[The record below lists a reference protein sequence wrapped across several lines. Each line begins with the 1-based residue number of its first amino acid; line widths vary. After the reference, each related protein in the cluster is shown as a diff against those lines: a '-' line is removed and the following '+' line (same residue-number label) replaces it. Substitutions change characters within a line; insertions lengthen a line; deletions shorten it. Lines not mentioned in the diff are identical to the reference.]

1 MTMKK
6 IIIALLLIGTIG
18 GGIGL
23 YMFNKPLESMSSMN
37 SDFKMEASVLL
48 EAFENDENSA
58 NAKYLDKVI
67 EVKGSVEKIEEK
79 EGNMTIYMDADN
91 PLSNVI
97 FQLENSVS
105 NIKVSDHVTLKGV
118 CTGYLMDVVMVRAIK
133 I

>member
-1 MTMKK
+1 MKK
-6 IIIALLLIGTIG
+6 IIIALLLIATIG
-18 GGIGL
+18 GGIGF
-23 YMFNKPLESMSSMN
+23 YMFNKPLESMSSMK
-37 SDFKMEASVLL
+37 SHFKMEAASLL

-67 EVKGSVEKIEEK
+67 EVKGSVVKIEEK
-79 EGNMTIYMDADN
+79 DGNSTIYMEASN

-105 NIKVSDHVTLKGV
+105 GIKEGDQVTLKGL